1 MPIKKRDYMPD
12 IKRNLRVA
20 QQKLLQANTAAAN
33 PKKRKV
39 MLRGAQQAYQ
49 RALTMARQL
58 PFSTQADALK
68 KECEKGFAGA
78 KRLVNQMAQQ
88 ERREREADALIHAKE
103 GDGGDS
109 PDSPDA
115 QAADAAAAEG
125 DARPESGASSADE
138 TPQGEDAPGSG

>member
-1 MPIKKRDYMPD
+1 MPIKKRDYLPD
-12 IKRNLRVA
+12 IKRNLRTA

-39 MLRGAQQAYQ
+39 MLRGAQQSYQ

-68 KECEKGFAGA
+68 KECEKGFANA
-78 KRLVNQMAQQ
+78 KRQVNQMVQQ

-103 GDGGDS
+103 GDAGVS
-109 PDSPDA
+109 PDV
-115 QAADAAAAEG
+115 QAGGAAAAEG
-125 DARPESGASSADE
+125 DASPESTPSAGE